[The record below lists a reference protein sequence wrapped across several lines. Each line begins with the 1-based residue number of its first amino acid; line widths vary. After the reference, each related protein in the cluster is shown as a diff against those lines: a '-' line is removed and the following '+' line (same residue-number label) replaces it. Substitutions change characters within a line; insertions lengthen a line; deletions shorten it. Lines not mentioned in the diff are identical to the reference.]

1 MSLTSL
7 PDASAICDELIGRP
21 VLAAEPI
28 GQGRNS
34 RVFRVRLAPQ
44 AGGAAES
51 VVLKFYRRDPG
62 DGRDRMGVEF
72 NALTF
77 LWHNSVRVVPRPM
90 VSDRARNCAI
100 YEFIDGRTVAGPD
113 VAAGDITA
121 SVDFLANLRRLSG
134 ADGSNVLPSASEAC
148 FSIADVV
155 TSVGGRLAR
164 LQAAAPRDEQGR
176 RLQAWLAGEFTALF
190 GSVQQWIGD
199 ASIRWGIG
207 LDRAL
212 PREARTLS
220 PSDFGFHNAVRRPGG
235 QLAFVDFEYFGWDD
249 PAKTVSDYLLHPGM
263 ALAEDLKHQF
273 AARFLAAFAGVPLV
287 KERARIV
294 YPLFGLKW
302 CLIILNDFLPER
314 RDASSPDVRAVQF
327 MKAEALAA
335 QIARIYVDNPYLV

>member
-7 PDASAICDELIGRP
+7 PDAAAIGQELLGRR

-28 GQGRNS
+28 GNGRNS
-34 RVFRVRLAPQ
+34 RVFRIALAP
-44 AGGAAES
+44 GGDADS

-62 DGRDRMGVEF
+62 DGRDRLGVEF

-77 LWHNSVRVVPRPM
+77 LWHNSVRVVPRAL
-90 VSDRARNCAI
+90 VSDQARNCAI
-100 YEFIDGRTVAGPD
+100 YEFIDGRTVAGSD
-113 VAAGDITA
+113 VSAGDIVA

-134 ADGSNVLPSASEAC
+134 VDGSQGLPSASEAC

-155 TSVGGRLAR
+155 TSVARRLAR
-164 LQAAAPRDEQGR
+164 LQAAAPRDEQER
-176 RLQAWLAGEFTALF
+176 RMQAWLAREFTELF
-190 GSVQQWIGD
+190 VSVQRWMGGTS
-199 ASIRWGIG
+199 ARWGIG
-207 LDRAL
+207 PDRAL
-212 PREARTLS
+212 PHEARSLS
-220 PSDFGFHNAVRRPGG
+220 PSDFGFHNAVRRPAG

-273 AARFLAAFAGVPLV
+273 AARFLAAFADVPLV
-287 KERARIV
+287 KERARLV

-314 RDASSPDVRAVQF
+314 RDASLPEVRAVQF
-327 MKAEALAA
+327 TKAEAMAA